1 MKSGFIRYLSQDIS
15 KLMDVG
21 DGRAKLFTK
30 LGVRKF
36 KDLLFHLPSGYIDRS
51 YSPNIYEIKNED
63 LVTLEVEIF
72 EVNIKNNFRYKSPS
86 KVLCKNASG
95 FIELVYFNK
104 IPPYIKQNFIVGNN
118 IIISGKVTIQSGS
131 FVIVHP
137 DIVVRSNEKFKISKL
152 ETVYP
157 KVQGLTSKLISYL
170 VRRILNDVPQCE
182 EWLPNNLLEG
192 QGWRGFVESLNILHF
207 PKNSDSE
214 DLKSAKSRI
223 AFDELLANQICLKI
237 LRKKLQSESKN
248 PIEFSGKLVKDFLDK
263 LAFELTKEQ
272 RLAVDSIS
280 QDQLAKKKMLRLLM
294 GDVGCGK
301 TFVAICA
308 ALNAIEAKKQVAFMV
323 PTEILA
329 QQHYRNII
337 SYTKQ
342 MGIEVGFLVGSLKS
356 SEKKEVLENLENDKV
371 DLVIGTHALFQE
383 KVIFKNLG
391 LVIIDEQHRFGVKQ
405 RLDLMQKGD
414 DVDLL
419 MLSATPIPRTIS
431 MLNYGDMDVS
441 IIKQKPKSNVPIVTS
456 MLPKSKINDLMER
469 IEVVMSRGE
478 RVYWVCPLIEESEK
492 LQLSYV
498 ENSFKILQ
506 EKLGD
511 NVAMIHGKMNVEERD
526 QIMQKFKNGEK
537 LVLVSTTVIEV
548 GVDVPEATVMVIENA
563 ERFGLSQLHQ
573 LRGRV
578 GRGTLKSYCVL
589 LYGTKLSLDSRKRLS
604 ILTSVGDGFE
614 IAEKDLEIR
623 GSGDYLGFRQSGES
637 SFRFFNVYSD
647 ASLVPIADEHA
658 SDIVKQT
665 FDDSIA
671 TLLEIF
677 DKAQFGVLES
687 NFKADILRGS
697 MV

>member
-1 MKSGFIRYLSQDIS
+1 MESGFIRYLSQDIS

-21 DGRAKLFTK
+21 DGRAKLFAK

-36 KDLLFHLPSGYIDRS
+36 KDLLFHLPSDYIDRS

-72 EVNIKNNFRYKSPS
+72 EVNIKNSFRYKSPS
-86 KVLCKNASG
+86 KILCKNEFG

-118 IIISGKVTIQSGS
+118 IIISGKVTIQIGN
-131 FVIVHP
+131 FVMVHP
-137 DIVVRSNEKFKISKL
+137 DIVVKSSEKYKVPKL
-152 ETVYP
+152 ETTYP

-170 VRRILNDVPQCE
+170 IKNILSSAPECE
-182 EWLPNNLLEG
+182 EWLPNDLLER
-192 QGWRGFVESLNILHF
+192 QGWRGFMESLNILHF
-207 PKNSDSE
+207 PENFNSG
-214 DLKSAKSRI
+214 DLKNAKSRI
-223 AFDELLANQICLKI
+223 AFDELLANQMCLKI
-237 LRKKLQSESKN
+237 LRKKLQNESKN
-248 PIEFSGKLVKDFLDK
+248 SIKFSGKLVKDFLDK
-263 LAFELTKEQ
+263 LEFELTNEQ
-272 RLAVDSIS
+272 RLAVDLIS

-308 ALNAIEAKKQVAFMV
+308 ALNAIEANKQVAFMV

-337 SYTKQ
+337 NYTNQ
-342 MGIEVGFLVGSLKS
+342 MGIEVGFLVGSLKA
-356 SEKKEVLENLENDKV
+356 SEKKWFLENLENYKV

-383 KVIFKNLG
+383 KVVFKNLG

-405 RLDLMQKGD
+405 RLNLMQKGD

-456 MLPKSKINDLMER
+456 VLPKSKMNNLMER
-469 IEVVMSRGE
+469 IEVVMKRGE

-506 EKLGD
+506 ERLGD

-526 QIMQKFKNGEK
+526 QTMQKFKSGEK

-578 GRGTLKSYCVL
+578 GRGILKSYCVL
-589 LYGTKLSLDSRKRLS
+589 LYGTKLSLDSKKRLS
-604 ILTSVGDGFE
+604 ILTTVSDGFK

-637 SFRFFNVYSD
+637 GFRFFNMYND
-647 ASLVPIADEHA
+647 ASLVPIADEYA
-658 SDIVKQT
+658 SELIKRSLG
-665 FDDSIA
+665 DSIKA
-671 TLLEIF
+671 LLEIF
-677 DKAQFGVLES
+677 DKDVYFKEQGVSLT
-687 NFKADILRGS
+687 
-697 MV
+697 